1 MDVCRE
7 DLMKLT
13 RRVLIPL
20 CAFAIGI
27 VLLFPDRPFSQT
39 EKREIVETIQSQSAE
54 QSTEKG
60 YVIGHLQTRD
70 KVVTITRGEKATLYT
85 VKTKD
90 GKMLAENLSEK
101 ALETKYPMVFQQI
114 KYGRAGNDAT
124 LHKVSIPLI
133 K

>member
-1 MDVCRE
+1 MEACRE

-20 CAFAIGI
+20 CTFAIGI
-27 VLLFPDRPFSQT
+27 VLLFPDRPFGQT
-39 EKREIVETIQSQSAE
+39 EKKEMVQTIRSQSAE
-54 QSTEKG
+54 QNTEKA

-70 KVVTITRGEKATLYT
+70 KVVTITRGEKGTLYT

-101 ALETKYPMVFQQI
+101 ALETKYPVVFKQI
-114 KYGRAGNDAT
+114 KYGQAGNDAT